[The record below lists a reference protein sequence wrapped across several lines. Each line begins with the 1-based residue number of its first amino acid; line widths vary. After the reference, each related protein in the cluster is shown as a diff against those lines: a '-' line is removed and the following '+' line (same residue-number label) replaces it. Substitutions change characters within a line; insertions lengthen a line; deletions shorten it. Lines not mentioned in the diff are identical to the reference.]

1 MMTAL
6 ATVSSVE
13 TKGSQFW
20 VNLSCEQQTSC
31 SSCSSQKSCGTG
43 IVTKAVGNKALHWHL
58 KTQKTVKQGQV
69 VEIGF
74 PEKSLLQ
81 SAAIVYLIPLFMMML
96 GAAIG
101 QLVLA
106 PWLVLGEGVAI
117 LSAAVFTVLG
127 ILLAKRLAQPMEQQS
142 QQQVVLV
149 RVLGEPLT

>member
-13 TKGSQFW
+13 ARGSQFL
-20 VNLSCEQQTSC
+20 VHLSCEQQTSC
-31 SSCSSQKSCGTG
+31 SGCSSQKSCGTR
-43 IVTKAVGNKALHWHL
+43 IVTKAVGNKALNWHL
-58 KTQKTVKQGQV
+58 KTKSKVSKGQV

-96 GAAIG
+96 GAGFG
-101 QLVLA
+101 QLAVA
-106 PWLVLGEGVAI
+106 PLLNLGEGIVI
-117 LSAAVFTVLG
+117 LFAAVFTFVG
-127 ILLAKRLAQPMEQQS
+127 ILFAKRLAKPMEEES

>member
-13 TKGSQFW
+13 THGSQYL
-20 VNLSCEQQTSC
+20 VHLSCEQQTSC

-43 IVTKAVGNKALHWHL
+43 IVTKAVGNKALSWHL
-58 KTQKTVKQGQV
+58 KTKNLVKSGQI

-81 SAAIVYLIPLFMMML
+81 SAAIVYLIPLFMMMF
-96 GAAIG
+96 GAGFG

-106 PWLVLGEGVAI
+106 PWFGLGEGVAI
-117 LSAAVFTVLG
+117 LSAALCTVAG
-127 ILLAKRLAQPMEQQS
+127 IWLAKRLAKPMEEQS

>member
-13 TKGSQFW
+13 TKGSQFL
-20 VNLSCEQQTSC
+20 VHLSCEQQTSC
-31 SSCSSQKSCGTG
+31 SGCSSQKSCGTG
-43 IVTKAVGNKALHWHL
+43 IVTKAVGNKSLFWQL
-58 KTQKTVKQGQV
+58 TTKSLVKAGQV

-81 SAAIVYLIPLFMMML
+81 SAALVYLVPLFMMML

-101 QLVLA
+101 QLVLQ
-106 PWLVLGEGVAI
+106 PLFTGGEGIVILMAAI
-117 LSAAVFTVLG
+117 FTIIG
-127 ILLAKRLAQPMEQQS
+127 IQIAKHFAKPIEDKS

-149 RVLGEPLT
+149 RVLGEPLI